1 MGKTTRSVSNA
12 EDDHGADSNIEA
24 AVNAAVNAAL
34 AQKEDMFEKLLQM
47 QQSTF
52 QACLQSFVEATNKR
66 FDNLV
71 RNNAKDIAELRAS
84 VQFTQKETDDM
95 KQAVRSQ
102 SEQVRT
108 NIRGIDAAAAAQ
120 REIEDGIDYIENQT
134 RRNNLRI
141 DGVIESPA
149 ETWAD
154 TEAAVR
160 KTFATSLKLSERHAN
175 DIRIERAH
183 RTGGDNQSGK
193 PKTVV
198 VKFESYKDR
207 DTVLRAA
214 RKEKPPGVFVN
225 EDLSQRVMAR
235 RRELMPRLREARQ
248 QGKFAYLSYDRLVVR
263 DRVERT

>member
-1 MGKTTRSVSNA
+1 
-12 EDDHGADSNIEA
+12 
-24 AVNAAVNAAL
+24 
-34 AQKEDMFEKLLQM
+34 M

-52 QACLQSFVEATNKR
+52 QACLQSFVEATNKL

-71 RNNAKDIAELRAS
+71 RNNAKEIAELRAS

-95 KQAVRSQ
+95 KQAMRSQ
-102 SEQVRT
+102 SEQVRD

-120 REIEDGIDYIENQT
+120 REIEDGIDYMT
-134 RRNNLRI
+134 L
-141 DGVIESPA
+141 
-149 ETWAD
+149 
-154 TEAAVR
+154 
-160 KTFATSLKLSERHAN
+160 ATSLKLSERHAN

-183 RTGGDNQSGK
+183 RTGGDNHSDR

-198 VKFESYKDR
+198 VKLESYKDR
-207 DTVLRAA
+207 DTVMRAA
-214 RKEKPPGVFVN
+214 RKEKPRGVFVN

-248 QGKFAYLSYDRLVVR
+248 QGNIAYLSYDRLVVR

>member
-1 MGKTTRSVSNA
+1 
-12 EDDHGADSNIEA
+12 
-24 AVNAAVNAAL
+24 
-34 AQKEDMFEKLLQM
+34 M

-71 RNNAKDIAELRAS
+71 RNNAKEIAELRAS

-95 KQAVRSQ
+95 KQAMRSQ
-102 SEQVRT
+102 SEQVRA

-160 KTFATSLKLSERHAN
+160 KTLATSLKLSERHAN
-175 DIRIERAH
+175 DIRIERSH
-183 RTGGDNQSGK
+183 RTGGDNHSDR

-207 DTVLRAA
+207 DTVMRAA
-214 RKEKPPGVFVN
+214 RKEKPRGVFVN

-235 RRELMPRLREARQ
+235 IRELMPRLREARQ
-248 QGKFAYLSYDRLVVR
+248 QGKIAYLSYDRLVVR

>member
-1 MGKTTRSVSNA
+1 MGKTVRAVSHV
-12 EDDHGADSNIEA
+12 EDDHAADSNIEA
-24 AVNAAVNAAL
+24 AVNAAL
-34 AQKEDMFEKLLQM
+34 AKKEDMFEKLLQM

-71 RNNAKDIAELRAS
+71 RNNAKEIAELRAS

-102 SEQVRT
+102 SEQVRD

-120 REIEDGIDYIENQT
+120 REIEDGIDYMENQT

-160 KTFATSLKLSERHAN
+160 KTLVTSLKLSERHAN

-183 RTGGDNQSGK
+183 RTGGDNHSDR

-207 DTVLRAA
+207 DTVMRAA
-214 RKEKPPGVFVN
+214 RKEKPRGVFVN

-248 QGKFAYLSYDRLVVR
+248 QGKIAYLSYDRLVVR

>member
-1 MGKTTRSVSNA
+1 MGKTTRAVSNV
-12 EDDHGADSNIEA
+12 EDDHVADSNIEA

-71 RNNAKDIAELRAS
+71 RNNAKEIAELRAS
-84 VQFTQKETDDM
+84 VQFTQKDTDDM

-108 NIRGIDAAAAAQ
+108 NIRGIDAAAQ

-183 RTGGDNQSGK
+183 RTGESGK

-225 EDLSQRVMAR
+225 EDLSQ
-235 RRELMPRLREARQ
+235 LPSFTCTNLDN
-248 QGKFAYLSYDRLVVR
+248 G
-263 DRVERT
+263 